1 VNQESV
7 AAADLSQSELRDILN
22 RSRILV
28 TAEQIAATIHDLA
41 KVLDKRFDGQVPV
54 VICIMNGGLML
65 TAQLMSRVKIHA
77 CLDYLQTSRYRGN
90 TRGGE
95 LTWRIE
101 PSQPLSGKAVVLI
114 DDIFD
119 EGHTLA
125 AITEYCKTKGA
136 SEVYS
141 VVLLDKQHNRKIQ
154 GFRPDLVGL
163 EIEDEYVVGFGMDY
177 KDHFR
182 HLPAIYSIQEA
193 IEDPA

>member
-1 VNQESV
+1 VNQETLASP
-7 AAADLSQSELRDILN
+7 DLSQSELREILN
-22 RSRILV
+22 QSRILV
-28 TAEQIAATIHDLA
+28 TAEEIAAAIRHLA
-41 KVLDKRFDGQVPV
+41 EVLDKRFDGQVPV
-54 VICIMNGGLML
+54 VICIMNGGMML

-95 LTWRIE
+95 LTWRIK

-119 EGHTLA
+119 EGYTLA
-125 AITEYCKTKGA
+125 AITEYCNSQGA

-141 VVLLDKQHNRKIQ
+141 VVLLDKQHDRKIK
-154 GFRPDLVGL
+154 GFKPDLVGL

-177 KDHFR
+177 KNHFR
-182 HLPAIYSIQEA
+182 HLPAIYSIEDA
-193 IEDPA
+193 IKEPT